1 MAIGNPDLKW
11 ERALTYNVGLDVV
24 LFRNRLDFTLEYY
37 NKTTDNLLLDV
48 AKAPS
53 VGTTTAKENMGKLL
67 NTGIELQ
74 TRVVAISNKYL
85 NWSLSLNMQHNE
97 NKIKKISNALEKMNE
112 ELNTAECRES
122 REVRGD

>member
-1 MAIGNPDLKW
+1 
-11 ERALTYNVGLDVV
+11 
-24 LFRNRLDFTLEYY
+24 
-37 NKTTDNLLLDV
+37 
-48 AKAPS
+48 
-53 VGTTTAKENMGKLL
+53 MGKLL

-112 ELNTAECRES
+112 ELNTG
-122 REVRGD
+122 RGDVVAAACLRGR